1 MNLSGS
7 CSNALGAWCLGAG
20 RSQGGG
26 LDARRGLADLAA
38 TNVPD
43 NIVICAQMMC
53 AQYVSISHE
62 LSGCHQ
68 HSSTV

>member
-43 NIVICAQMMC
+43 NIVMC